1 MARPQKRRCDAGS
14 RLLAIPDKRRD
25 RNPLLLCDDMLETC
39 LAYLRVDECC
49 VFAGTSYSHWV
60 YVFTNKRLWASIDLR
75 RQPVLPWQLETVLK
89 RVGQL
94 VKSLAFIGSV
104 FYTLPEDRTAL
115 LDWLLHNDYAMP
127 HLESL
132 SVVGT
137 IDDIA
142 IAQICN
148 NGVKMLHAWGEG
160 VPDVVPHHVIFNGQQ
175 WNSDKQRWQPVA
187 RCTRRPSMPSSG
199 LVTGPS
205 VDRPARSFIFVASLD
220 EDEPSPPSR
229 SVTSSATARRAAP
242 PIIPLKV
249 DAPSQPCLEV
259 WPSERRRACDVCN
272 RSSCP
277 VCRPVDLGISG
288 GRQTY
293 LCSACRAHDISCS
306 RDREVIDLTHL

>member
-1 MARPQKRRCDAGS
+1 MARPQKRRCVASS
-14 RLLAIPDKRRD
+14 RLLAISDERCD
-25 RNPLLLCDDMLETC
+25 RNPLLLCDDMLESC

-49 VFAGTSYSHWV
+49 VFAATSHSHWV
-60 YVFTNKRLWASIDLR
+60 YVFTNKRLWRSIDLR
-75 RQPVLPWQLETVLK
+75 RQHMRPWQLETVLT

-94 VKSLAFIGSV
+94 VKSLAFIGSI
-104 FYTLPEDRTAL
+104 FYTLPEDRTPL
-115 LDWLLHNDYAMP
+115 LEWLLHNDYAMP

-132 SVVGT
+132 SVIGT

-148 NGVKMLHAWGEG
+148 NGIKTLHAWGAG

-175 WNSDKQRWQPVA
+175 WNSDKRRWQPVA
-187 RCTRRPSMPSSG
+187 RCTPRPSAPSPG

-205 VDRPARSFIFVASLD
+205 VDSATRSFTPAVSLD
-220 EDEPSPPSR
+220 EAEPPPPSR
-229 SVTSSATARRAAP
+229 SATSPSTPRRTAP
-242 PIIPLKV
+242 SIIPLEV

-259 WPSERRRACDVCN
+259 WPSERRQACDVCN

-293 LCSACRAHDISCS
+293 LCSACRAHEIN
-306 RDREVIDLTHL
+306 RGREVIDLTDM